1 MKIKEMAM
9 VERPREKMI
18 KYGSGVLSNSEL
30 LAIVLKT
37 GTREKSVMDF
47 ADEILNHGADGLRSL
62 MEMSYEELM
71 EIKGIGIAKAT
82 GILATVELSKR
93 FSASRV
99 IDRGHIESVN
109 DVVNLYMEEM
119 RYFKKEY
126 FRAILLDSKGKIIS
140 TDNVSV
146 GDLSSSVVHPRET
159 FVNAI
164 KRSAASIILL
174 HNHPSGNPE
183 PSEADI
189 IVTKRLAES
198 GELLGIKIL
207 DHIIIGDGTFFSMK
221 SRGII

>member
-1 MKIKEMAM
+1 MKINEMAM

-18 KYGSGVLSNSEL
+18 KYGSEILSNSEL
-30 LAIVLKT
+30 LAIILKT
-37 GTREKSVMDF
+37 GTRKKSVMDL
-47 ADEILNHGADGLRSL
+47 ADEVLNYGTDGLRSL
-62 MEMSYEELM
+62 MEMSFEELM
-71 EIKGIGIAKAT
+71 QINGVGLAKAT
-82 GILATVELSKR
+82 EILATIELGKR
-93 FSASRV
+93 FSTSKV
-99 IDRGHIESVN
+99 LDRGRIESVN

-140 TDNVSV
+140 TVNVSV

-159 FVNAI
+159 FVIAI

-189 IVTKRLAES
+189 SVTKRLAES

-221 SRGII
+221 SKGII